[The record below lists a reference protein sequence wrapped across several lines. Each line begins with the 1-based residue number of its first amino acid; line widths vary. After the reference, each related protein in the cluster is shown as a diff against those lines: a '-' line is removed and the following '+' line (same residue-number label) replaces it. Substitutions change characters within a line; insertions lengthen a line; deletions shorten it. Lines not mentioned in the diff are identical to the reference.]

1 MLKKEGPMAL
11 YRGFGPVML
20 RAVPANAA
28 TFLGYEVAYKFLNN
42 IGL

>member
-1 MLKKEGPMAL
+1 MLKNEGPLAL

-28 TFLGYEVAYKFLNN
+28 TFLGYEVAYKFLTNL
-42 IGL
+42 GL

>member
-1 MLKKEGPMAL
+1 MLQKEGPFAL

-28 TFLGYEVAYKFLNN
+28 TFLGYEVAYKFLT
-42 IGL
+42 GLGL